1 MKILMVIPAV
11 GNVYGGPTKIVL
23 ELAQAVG
30 NLGHDVDIVTTPAN
44 GSTNLDVPLYKWIDE
59 KNYRIQYF
67 NYWDIADYKI
77 SLSLTKWLFQH
88 VTDYDLVHTNAVFS
102 YPVLPAHWACQ
113 FHKVP
118 YIMTPHGMLE
128 PWAMSYKAEK
138 KRLYYDLIEKPA
150 LKKAAAIQITG
161 SPEAKSIK
169 SYGIETPMI
178 FVANGIH
185 RHDCETLA
193 NPEVFYQEFPHTRN
207 KTLIIFLARIDP
219 KKGLDLL
226 AKAFSQVYAQFPQS
240 HVIIAGPDNTG
251 FLPTVQNYFAE
262 AGCLEAVTFTGI
274 LTGAIKYAAL
284 AAARVYVAP
293 SYSEGFS
300 MSVLEGMAAGLPCV
314 ITTGCNFPEAGLAKA
329 AYIVKVDAEEIAQ
342 QLIYCLKNP
351 QLATETGDRA
361 RRLIMQQY
369 TWERIAINLQNAYEA
384 IVKQELAPLN

>member
-113 FHKVP
+113 FHNVP

-138 KRLYYDLIEKPA
+138 KRLYYDLLEKPA
-150 LKKAAAIQITG
+150 LQKAAAIQITG

-226 AKAFSQVYAQFPQS
+226 AKAFSQVSAQFPQS

-262 AGCLEAVTFTGI
+262 AGCLEAVTFTGM

-284 AAARVYVAP
+284 AAASVYVAP

-314 ITTGCNFPEAGLAKA
+314 ITTGCNFPEAGSAKA
-329 AYIVKVDAEEIAQ
+329 AYIVKVDAKEIAQ

-351 QLATETGDRA
+351 QLAKETGDRA
-361 RRLIMQQY
+361 HQLIMQQY
-369 TWERIAINLQNAYEA
+369 TWERIALNLQNAYEA

>member
-23 ELAQAVG
+23 ELAQSVG

-44 GSTNLDVPLYKWIDE
+44 GPTNLDVPLYKWINE

-138 KRLYYDLIEKPA
+138 KRLYYNILEKPA

-262 AGCLEAVTFTGI
+262 AGCLEAVTFTGM

-284 AAARVYVAP
+284 AAARVYIAP

-329 AYIVKVDAEEIAQ
+329 VYIVKVDAKEIAQ
-342 QLIYCLKNP
+342 QLIDCLKNP
-351 QLATETGDRA
+351 QLAKETGDRA
-361 RRLIMQQY
+361 RQLIMEQY
-369 TWERIAINLQNAYEA
+369 TWERIALNLQNAYKA
-384 IVKQELAPLN
+384 IVK

>member
-23 ELAQAVG
+23 ELATAVG
-30 NLGHDVDIVTTPAN
+30 NLGYDVDIVTTPAN

-67 NYWDIADYKI
+67 PYWDIADYKI

-113 FHKVP
+113 FHKIP

-128 PWAMSYKAEK
+128 PWAMAYKAKK
-138 KRLYYDLIEKPA
+138 KRLYYDLLEKPA
-150 LKKAAAIQITG
+150 FQKAAAIQITG
-161 SPEAKSIK
+161 SPEASSIK
-169 SYGIETPMI
+169 SYGINTPMI

-185 RHDCETLA
+185 RHDCETPT
-193 NPEVFYQEFPHTRN
+193 NPEIFYQEFPHTRN

-226 AKAFSQVYAQFPQS
+226 AKAFSQVYAQFPQA
-240 HVIIAGPDNTG
+240 HVVIAGPDNTG
-251 FLPTVQNYFAE
+251 FLPVVQNYFAQ
-262 AGCLEAVTFTGI
+262 AGCLEAVTFTGM
-274 LTGAIKYAAL
+274 LMGEIKYAAL
-284 AAARVYVAP
+284 AAASIYVAP

-300 MSVLEGMAAGLPCV
+300 MSVLEGMATGLPCV
-314 ITTGCNFPEAGLAKA
+314 ITTGCNFPEAGEAKA
-329 AYIVKVDAEEIAQ
+329 AYIVKVDADEIARK
-342 QLIYCLKNP
+342 LIYCLKNP
-351 QLATETGDRA
+351 QLAKQTGDRA
-361 RRLIMQQY
+361 RNLILSRY
-369 TWERIAINLQNAYEA
+369 TWENIATKLSDIYTTIIN
-384 IVKQELAPLN
+384 KH